1 MNQDLSSEDRTIL
14 AALDT
19 LEGGSGEPAVASGEP
34 SEADETLARLY
45 TEVVGLVA
53 FELEPA
59 APRPEVKARL
69 LAAVRGE
76 ASPELSPELT
86 PDLSRESRPAPA
98 PIPLPAPSRSSRD
111 SRDSREMPIAGRGAM
126 SRRRRNVWP
135 LALAATL
142 VLALGGLS
150 AWLLMER
157 TKQVSTIAALE
168 KELAEVRQQ
177 AEQSEVQVRQMRGS
191 MERMGENLA
200 MVTSPAVTVSPLR
213 PAGEQSAARGVLF
226 VAADHQHWYLAVHD
240 LSPAE
245 SGRDYQLW
253 WVTDQGMVSGGT
265 FEARQGEKVELSS
278 ETMPENTRNVMITI
292 EPEGGVRAPTG
303 PEVLRGA
310 GVYQIL

>member
-1 MNQDLSSEDRTIL
+1 MNQDLTSEDRTIL
-14 AALDT
+14 AALDL
-19 LEGGSGEPAVASGEP
+19 LEGGSGEPVALGISGAP

-45 TEVVGLVA
+45 AEVVGLVA
-53 FELEPA
+53 YELEPA

-69 LAAVRGE
+69 LSAVRGE
-76 ASPELSPELT
+76 AAPEAPVE
-86 PDLSRESRPAPA
+86 PRPAPA
-98 PIPLPAPSRSSRD
+98 PALAPILRAATSHEIPA
-111 SRDSREMPIAGRGAM
+111 AGRGAM
-126 SRRRRNVWP
+126 IRRRRSVWP

-157 TKQVSTIAALE
+157 TEQASTIASLE
-168 KELAEVRQQ
+168 KELAEVRRQ

-213 PAGEQSAARGVLF
+213 PVEGQSARGVLF

-240 LSPAE
+240 LSPAV

-278 ETMPENTRNVMITI
+278 ETMPDNTRNVMITL
-292 EPEGGVRAPTG
+292 EPEGGVRTPTG

>member
-14 AALDT
+14 AALDS
-19 LEGGSGEPAVASGEP
+19 LEGGSGEPVVASGEP

-45 TEVVGLVA
+45 TEVVGLVTY
-53 FELEPA
+53 ELEPA

-69 LAAVRGE
+69 LAMVRGE
-76 ASPELSPELT
+76 TSSEMSPELSPT
-86 PDLSRESRPAPA
+86 PRPAPA
-98 PIPLPAPSRSSRD
+98 PIPPPAPSRSSRD
-111 SRDSREMPIAGRGAM
+111 SRDSREIPVAGRGAM
-126 SRRRRNVWP
+126 SRRRRSVWP

-157 TKQVSTIAALE
+157 TKQVSTIAVLE

-177 AEQSEVQVRQMRGS
+177 AEQSEAQVRQMRGS

-226 VAADHQHWYLAVHD
+226 VAADHQHWYLTVHD

-278 ETMPENTRNVMITI
+278 ETMPENTRNVMITV
-292 EPEGGVRAPTG
+292 EPEGGVRTPTG

>member
-1 MNQDLSSEDRTIL
+1 MNQDLTSEDRTIL
-14 AALDT
+14 AALDS
-19 LEGGSGEPAVASGEP
+19 LEGGAGEPVASPGAP

-53 FELEPA
+53 YELAPE
-59 APRPEVKARL
+59 APRPEAKARL
-69 LAAVRGE
+69 LSAVRGE
-76 ASPELSPELT
+76 AAPEAPPE
-86 PDLSRESRPAPA
+86 PRPAPA
-98 PIPLPAPSRSSRD
+98 PAPILRAATSHEIPA
-111 SRDSREMPIAGRGAM
+111 AGRGAM
-126 SRRRRNVWP
+126 IRRRRSVWP

-157 TKQVSTIAALE
+157 TEQASTIASLE
-168 KELAEVRQQ
+168 KELAEVRRQ

-213 PAGEQSAARGVLF
+213 PVGPPGEQSAARGMLF

-240 LSPAE
+240 LSPAV

-278 ETMPENTRNVMITI
+278 ETMPDNTRSVMITL
-292 EPEGGVRAPTG
+292 EPEGGVRTPTG

>member
-14 AALDT
+14 AALDS
-19 LEGGSGEPAVASGEP
+19 LEGGSGEPVVASGEP

-53 FELEPA
+53 YELEPA
-59 APRPEVKARL
+59 SPRSEAKARL
-69 LAAVRGE
+69 LATIRGE
-76 ASPELSPELT
+76 ASPELSP
-86 PDLSRESRPAPA
+86 DLIAESRPAPA
-98 PIPLPAPSRSSRD
+98 PIPLPAAPRSSRD
-111 SRDSREMPIAGRGAM
+111 SREIPIAGRGAM

-168 KELAEVRQQ
+168 KELADLRQQ

-200 MVTSPAVTVSPLR
+200 LVTSPAVTVSPLR

-226 VAADHQHWYLAVHD
+226 VAADHQHWYLTVHD

-278 ETMPENTRNVMITI
+278 ETMPENTRNVMITV
-292 EPEGGVRAPTG
+292 EPEGGVRTPTG

-310 GVYQIL
+310 GVDQIL